1 MLRVGTRRH
10 ARGRWAAASAR
21 VSNTVCGG
29 DRRWHDGR
37 HCGCSCRR
45 IAEFGDRFQQLLAMA
60 ERRDANLI
68 EIVAGQPAQQLPID
82 VVGAERLGIMGKT
95 DRAEQIT

>member
-1 MLRVGTRRH
+1 
-10 ARGRWAAASAR
+10 
-21 VSNTVCGG
+21 
-29 DRRWHDGR
+29 
-37 HCGCSCRR
+37 
-45 IAEFGDRFQQLLAMA
+45 MA

-68 EIVAGQPAQQLPID
+68 EIVAGQPAQQLSID

>member
-1 MLRVGTRRH
+1 MTGVTAG
-10 ARGRWAAASAR
+10 AAAGALRNSAIA
-21 VSNTVCGG
+21 SSSFL
-29 DRRWHDGR
+29 RWPNDDG
-37 HCGCSCRR
+37 
-45 IAEFGDRFQQLLAMA
+45 
-60 ERRDANLI
+60 DANLV